1 MGERR
6 SEGTGDGL
14 RCPQPIERESGS
26 ASGHTAGDD
35 SQDPTHSDPSLQ
47 APVVM
52 TLEASPNKP
61 RAADTGACSQRPPLP
76 ARMGSAP
83 AISVSTRPRSE
94 PDAKELQH
102 SPTKRGSRIRTAPQ
116 AVAHCPRHGLF
127 PWTQVDA
134 GLLSDP
140 RAMLLVLPYVRV
152 PGANTFLMVRLG
164 QQPGREAALAW
175 ASLAQRFPASSVLAP
190 GRSRLRQ
197 LSTERGRERVAVI
210 REALNTHWH

>member
-1 MGERR
+1 MRH
-6 SEGTGDGL
+6 
-14 RCPQPIERESGS
+14 P

-94 PDAKELQH
+94 LDAKELQH

-134 GLLSDP
+134 GRDRNALFFVVCRYDFTKSRD
-140 RAMLLVLPYVRV
+140 
-152 PGANTFLMVRLG
+152 G
-164 QQPGREAALAW
+164 QTIKRK
-175 ASLAQRFPASSVLAP
+175 
-190 GRSRLRQ
+190 
-197 LSTERGRERVAVI
+197 
-210 REALNTHWH
+210 